1 VGQNAW
7 LQILSPDKSLA
18 NNYASFTWS
27 ADANATSGHTSSGGT
42 VTCIQTYGGS
52 SGVSAPSGCTSYS
65 SGGTFFQ
72 NSWVKILVPIPGTYG
87 QAGLQPPG
95 DPAPGWWKIKYTVQS
110 ANDTTTWQV
119 SVLGNPVH
127 LVVP

>member
-1 VGQNAW
+1 MRLHPGF
-7 LQILSPDKSLA
+7 LGEPRSERR
-18 NNYASFTWS
+18 F
-27 ADANATSGHTSSGGT
+27 
-42 VTCIQTYGGS
+42 
-52 SGVSAPSGCTSYS
+52 
-65 SGGTFFQ
+65 
-72 NSWVKILVPIPGTYG
+72 LVPIPGTYG

-95 DPAPGWWKIKYTVQS
+95 DPAPGWWKIRYTVQS